1 MKKKMTKQGVEKE
14 QERISIQAVLT
25 TQTMQRCA
33 SKLAK
38 RSKEDRGG
46 EREREEKKYT
56 KE

>member
-1 MKKKMTKQGVEKE
+1 
-14 QERISIQAVLT
+14 
-25 TQTMQRCA
+25 MQRCA